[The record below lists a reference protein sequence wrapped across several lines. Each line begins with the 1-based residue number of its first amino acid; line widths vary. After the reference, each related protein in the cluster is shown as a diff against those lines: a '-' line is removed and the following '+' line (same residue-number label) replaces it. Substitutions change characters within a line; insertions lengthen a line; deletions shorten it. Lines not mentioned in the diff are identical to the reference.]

1 MSHKIDQFRVLRQ
14 ARARFAAHRRRPAL
28 WSASDGTA
36 RHAAAMLS
44 CPSNNMNAQIFEE
57 KLVKG
62 SFQLSEAQI
71 VGTEGCWGV
80 IIMAGIVLPIM

>member
-1 MSHKIDQFRVLRQ
+1 
-14 ARARFAAHRRRPAL
+14 
-28 WSASDGTA
+28 
-36 RHAAAMLS
+36 MLS
-44 CPSNNMNAQIFEE
+44 CPSNNMNAQIIEE